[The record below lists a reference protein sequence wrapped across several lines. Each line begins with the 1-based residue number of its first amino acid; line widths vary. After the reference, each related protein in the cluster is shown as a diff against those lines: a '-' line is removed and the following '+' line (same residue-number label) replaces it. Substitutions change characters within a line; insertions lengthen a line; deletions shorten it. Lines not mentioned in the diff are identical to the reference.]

1 MTEKDR
7 EKDRENERD
16 KEREKERET
25 TFAIEVTHSMHN
37 QILDEFPE
45 LVKHYL
51 GYTWLKKG
59 WKTMSFHF
67 DKGDSKYWEPRIK
80 QFTNK

>member
-1 MTEKDR
+1 MTEKNR
-7 EKDRENERD
+7 EKNRE

-45 LVKHYL
+45 LVK
-51 GYTWLKKG
+51 K
-59 WKTMSFHF
+59 M
-67 DKGDSKYWEPRIK
+67 
-80 QFTNK
+80 